1 MNGYTTVTK
10 PSNEFRDWD
19 IEPETSAGSVDA
31 NDHPSYVWRGS
42 ADCRLTLAWT
52 RCSVLQKPRTAG
64 KPDVFDTLDYGAL
77 LAVLPR
83 CLRSV
88 RND

>member
-1 MNGYTTVTK
+1 MTK
-10 PSNEFRDWD
+10 PSNDFRDWD
-19 IEPETSAGSVDA
+19 IEPETSVDGVDA
-31 NDHPSYVWRGS
+31 NDHLLYVWPGP
-42 ADCRLTLAWT
+42 ADRRLMLARP
-52 RCSVLQKPRTAG
+52 RCSVQQKARKVE
-64 KPDVFDTLDYGAL
+64 KPGVSDARDYLAL

>member
-10 PSNEFRDWD
+10 PSNDFRDWD

-31 NDHPSYVWRGS
+31 NDHPSYVWRGP

-52 RCSVLQKPRTAG
+52 RYGVQQKVAKVDRPGVSEDR
-64 KPDVFDTLDYGAL
+64 DYLAL